1 MSKGWWPCFAVFAF
15 SLILL
20 CYLQDGTCEVV
31 IIVQSSDEFSCAP
44 TVSQSLLLRHS
55 NWRNAVIPEGSIMS
69 KFFCSI
75 LLSRK
80 EHRKDIE
87 KYVG

>member
-1 MSKGWWPCFAVFAF
+1 MFAF

-44 TVSQSLLLRHS
+44 TVSQSLLPRHS
-55 NWRNAVIPEGSIMS
+55 NWRNAVIPEGFIMS
-69 KFFCSI
+69 KVA
-75 LLSRK
+75 LRK
-80 EHRKDIE
+80 GMRRSEAGLCI
-87 KYVG
+87 